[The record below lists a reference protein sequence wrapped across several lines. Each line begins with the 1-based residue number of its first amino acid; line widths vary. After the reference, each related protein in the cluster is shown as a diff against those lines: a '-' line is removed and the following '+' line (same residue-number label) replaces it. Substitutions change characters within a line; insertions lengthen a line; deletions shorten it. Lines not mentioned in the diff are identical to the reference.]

1 MKCWHCDSELIWDN
15 DQDMTED
22 LLEENVVYDMVT
34 NLHCA
39 SCGALVE
46 VYHKKQPKVKLIEV
60 EPAEEYTHDSE
71 GC

>member
-1 MKCWHCDSELIWDN
+1 MKCWHCNSELIWDS

-34 NLHCA
+34 NLHCS
-39 SCGALVE
+39 SCGAVVE
-46 VYHKKQPKVKLIEV
+46 VYHKKKPKVKLIEV
-60 EPAEEYTHDSE
+60 DPVEEYTHDSE